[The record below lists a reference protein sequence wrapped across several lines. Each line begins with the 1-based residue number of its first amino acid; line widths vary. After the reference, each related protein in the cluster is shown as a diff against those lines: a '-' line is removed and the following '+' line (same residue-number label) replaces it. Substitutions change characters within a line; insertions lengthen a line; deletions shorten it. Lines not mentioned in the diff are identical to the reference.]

1 MAKKGQ
7 HTLHVEGI
15 PQELARALKIQA
27 AVEGRSIKS
36 LIIEM
41 IEERTGYKKDKK
53 GGKKDGRRKE
63 KD

>member
-15 PQELARALKIQA
+15 PEHLMRAMKITA

-36 LIIEM
+36 LVIEM
-41 IEERTGYKKDKK
+41 IEQRTK
-53 GGKKDGRRKE
+53 GGGNYGKE
-63 KD
+63 EK